1 MENINSNSNVTETII
16 NTINTIFSTLFS
28 SIDNSIYSSL
38 DNLTFISADIF
49 NNSIIKTLLNSK
61 ISNSL
66 ILICNSLLVGFVIFY
81 CIRLLYSHFTYVE
94 LEKPSQFVFKVLIFS
109 ICINSSF
116 FICEQILNI
125 NYLISACISEIGK
138 NILNVDISF
147 NSLILNLNSIIS
159 IEKDS
164 FNIFSID
171 GLLKG
176 FISFGLFNLIF
187 SYSLRYII
195 IQVFILI
202 SPFSFL
208 TLINNSTSWF
218 FKNWLRNFI
227 GLLLLQSLISL
238 ILLVVFSINYNSSDI
253 LSKVLYVGGIYVL
266 TRANGYIKELVGGLS
281 TDIKTSFSNFI
292 KYLK

>member
-66 ILICNSLLVGFVIFY
+66 ILICNSLLVGFIIFY
-81 CIRLLYSHFTYVE
+81 CIKLLYSHFTYVE

-147 NSLILNLNSIIS
+147 NSLILNLNSIIN

-253 LSKVLYVGGIYVL
+253 LSKVLYVGGIYAL
-266 TRANGYIKELVGGLS
+266 TRANVYIKELVGGLS

>member
-66 ILICNSLLVGFVIFY
+66 ILICNSLLVGFIIFY
-81 CIRLLYSHFTYVE
+81 CIKLLYSHFTYVE

-238 ILLVVFSINYNSSDI
+238 ILLVVFSINYKSSDI
-253 LSKVLYVGGIYVL
+253 LSKVLYVGGIYAL
-266 TRANGYIKELVGGLS
+266 TRANGYIKELIGGLS